1 MITTKNYYYYK
12 NALDT
17 ATCEK
22 IIGLGISK
30 LTELKNSGVSTEAST
45 SGYNHKQFMEK
56 IEKNLE
62 PMNDLSVED
71 IKKLKNISA
80 KDIENKTYI
89 RDSEVSWLSDQWLY
103 DLILPYVENANKEA
117 GWRYEWKGAEPFQFT
132 KYNSPSGFYG
142 WHQDMCGDHNSTF
155 KRYMPGVHPEMSEK
169 EKMKNSYTLSKFLV
183 NKIRKISVTINL
195 NQPNDYEGGNLKFD
209 FGPHALERYHECVEI
224 RPQGSIIVFPSH
236 IYHQVTPVTKGTRYS
251 LVLWCSGY
259 PFK

>member
-103 DLILPYVENANKEA
+103 DLILPYVENAS
-117 GWRYEWKGAEPFQFT
+117 
-132 KYNSPSGFYG
+132 SP
-142 WHQDMCGDHNSTF
+142 
-155 KRYMPGVHPEMSEK
+155 V
-169 EKMKNSYTLSKFLV
+169 
-183 NKIRKISVTINL
+183 
-195 NQPNDYEGGNLKFD
+195 
-209 FGPHALERYHECVEI
+209 
-224 RPQGSIIVFPSH
+224 
-236 IYHQVTPVTKGTRYS
+236 
-251 LVLWCSGY
+251 
-259 PFK
+259 